1 VQTWKTI
8 EEEARALKL
17 ASFADPASPPG
28 ALLMRFRSR
37 ETGEDVGLQARID
50 LKSGAAQVGRGEVE
64 HVRPTLDTARM
75 KVDLGAAWKQTV
87 QLVQENGSL
96 RPDLPRSVASP
107 RDRQV
112 QVEDRESIS
121 GKFKG
126 IAASANPERMIV
138 SVASLNP
145 PGTDRV
151 SVPKET
157 LAQLPDSLR
166 EGSPIKITYSAQ
178 KGVELRA
185 SREKEKS
192 SSGRELGLSF

>member
-1 VQTWKTI
+1 
-8 EEEARALKL
+8 
-17 ASFADPASPPG
+17 
-28 ALLMRFRSR
+28 
-37 ETGEDVGLQARID
+37 VGLQAKVD
-50 LKSGAAQVGRGEVE
+50 LKSGSAQIGRARDLEQ
-64 HVRPTLDTARM
+64 VRPTLDTSRM
-75 KVDLGAAWKQTV
+75 KADLGAAWRQTV
-87 QLVQENGSL
+87 NLAQENGSV

-126 IAASANPERMIV
+126 IAASANPDRMLV
-138 SVASLNP
+138 SVASVNP
-145 PGTDRV
+145 PGIDRV

-157 LAQLPDSLR
+157 LSQLPESLR

-185 SREKEKS
+185 SREKERS
-192 SSGRELGLSF
+192 GPSGRELGLSL